1 MTVYRFAGVEY
12 LLGVNPAFAECA
24 DVKDEE
30 IDSNKVDARWV
41 DVQLVLYIDIM
52 ALSMHKD
59 GGGSKFCSG
68 RKMDMR
74 IMGSMSHRCRGRRL
88 WARGIR
94 TSGELRGCCR
104 RNTQRVH

>member
-30 IDSNKVDARWV
+30 IDSNKVDACWV

-52 ALSMHKD
+52 ALSMHKAN
-59 GGGSKFCSG
+59 CVQ
-68 RKMDMR
+68 
-74 IMGSMSHRCRGRRL
+74 
-88 WARGIR
+88 
-94 TSGELRGCCR
+94 GERWTCVSWGACHTAAEVGVCGLEVYVPAG
-104 RNTQRVH
+104 N